1 MHPGARSAAFVALA
15 LLLAACDAVP
25 PDERAPSGDAAACAP
40 ALPDVP
46 HAYSDGDAPIPY
58 HFLASTAGSVQFRD
72 NTPPDNRIT
81 NAGATLGRVLFYDTR
96 LSANGRLSCASCHR
110 QEFGF
115 TDTLRFSPGLHG
127 EPGRR
132 RTMALGNARFNPAG
146 RFFWDERAPTLEA
159 AVLEPLR
166 HRGEM
171 GIALEALED
180 RLAETPFYPGLFAAA
195 FGSPAVTRD
204 RTATALAQFIRSL
217 VSARSRFDAV
227 FTGGGAPDLSVLTD
241 REREGWRLFNS
252 TGCVNCHRSIAQFAD
267 QSNNTGLDRVAAD
280 TGAGGGRF
288 KPPSLRNV
296 AVRGP
301 YMHDGRFAT
310 LAEVID
316 FYDSGVKTGPDL
328 DPRLRGPDGGVR
340 RLGLTPRDA
349 GALIAFLESLTDTAF
364 LADSRFS
371 SPFAPG
377 C

>member
-1 MHPGARSAAFVALA
+1 MVACEA
-15 LLLAACDAVP
+15 DR
-25 PDERAPSGDAAACAP
+25 PDGGAPSGEAAACAP
-40 ALPDVP
+40 DLPVVP

-81 NAGATLGRVLFYDTR
+81 NAGATLGRVLFYDAR

-159 AVLEPLR
+159 AVLEPVR

-171 GIALEALED
+171 GMELEALEE
-180 RLAETPFYPGLFAAA
+180 RLAGTPFYPGLFAAA

-204 RTATALAQFIRSL
+204 RVATALAQFVRSL
-217 VSARSRFDAV
+217 VSAGSRFDAV
-227 FTGGGAPDLSVLTD
+227 FTGGGAPDLSVLTE
-241 REREGWRLFNS
+241 REREGWRLFNRV
-252 TGCVNCHRSIAQFAD
+252 GCVNCHRSIAQFAD
-267 QSNNTGLDRVAAD
+267 QSNNTGLDQVAAD

-310 LAEVID
+310 LADVIE
-316 FYDSGVKTGPDL
+316 FYDRGVKTGPDL
-328 DPRLRGPDGGVR
+328 DPRLRAPDGSVR
-340 RLGLTPRDA
+340 RLRLTPREA
-349 GALIAFLESLTDTAF
+349 GALIAFLESLTDTTF
-364 LADSRFS
+364 LADPRFA
-371 SPFAPG
+371 SPFPPG